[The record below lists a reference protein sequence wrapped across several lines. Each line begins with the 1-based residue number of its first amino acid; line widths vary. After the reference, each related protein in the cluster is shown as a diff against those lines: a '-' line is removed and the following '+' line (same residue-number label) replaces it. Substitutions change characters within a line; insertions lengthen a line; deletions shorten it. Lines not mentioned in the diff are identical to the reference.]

1 MIAQRAQK
9 AQASPIRK
17 LFPYA
22 HKAKAQGKIIY
33 HLNIGQPDL
42 PTPAPFWD
50 ALKNLNITLLD
61 YTESAGMPA
70 FRKAYAT
77 FYTQH
82 YGIPLREEEILVTTG
97 GSEALLF
104 TFLTLFNPGDEVLTI
119 EPTYANYI
127 GLGAAT
133 GITLRGIPTTAEEAF
148 ALPKPEKIAFYLTPR
163 TRGIL
168 ICNPSNP
175 TGKLYT
181 QEDLQAIAHLCQKH
195 GLFLIS
201 DEAYRDYYFDG
212 LRYFSALELSGMEE
226 KVVVIDTL
234 SKRFSACGA
243 RIGALITRNP
253 QIQNTALK
261 WAQAR
266 LSPPSLGQIG
276 GMALLELPASYYDE
290 LRSEYQRR
298 RDILLQALQT
308 IPGVVCPSPQGAFY
322 LMPKLPITDSDH
334 FAQWLLEHFEKD
346 GYTLMVAPGTGFFTD
361 PEKGRPYVR
370 LAYVLQAHKLKQAAE
385 IFVAALSQYQAQF
398 PQWVLS
404 SA

>member
-9 AQASPIRK
+9 VQASPIRK
-17 LFPYA
+17 LVPYA

-42 PTPAPFWD
+42 PTPTPFWET
-50 ALKNLNITLLD
+50 LKNLNTTLLD

-70 FRKAYAT
+70 FRRAYAA
-77 FYTQH
+77 FYTER
-82 YGIPLREEEILVTTG
+82 YGIPLSENDILVTTG

-104 TFLTLFNPGDEVLTI
+104 AFLTLFNPGDEVLTI

-127 GLGAAT
+127 SLGGAT
-133 GITLRGIPTTAEEAF
+133 GITLRGILTSAEKAF
-148 ALPKPEKIAFYLTPR
+148 ALPTTEEIASQLTPK

-181 QEDLQAIAHLCQKH
+181 QQDLQAIAHLCQEH

-201 DEAYRDYYFDG
+201 DEAYRDYHFDG
-212 LRYFSALELSGMEE
+212 STYFSALQLPHMEE

-253 QIQNTALK
+253 HIQQAALK

-266 LSPPSLGQIG
+266 LSPPSLGQMG
-276 GMALLELPASYYDE
+276 GMALFQLPPSYYEE
-290 LRSEYQRR
+290 LRQEYQNR
-298 RDILLQALQT
+298 RDILLKALQA
-308 IPGVVCPSPQGAFY
+308 IPGVLCPSTEGAFY
-322 LMPKLPITDSDH
+322 LMPKLPLIDSDH
-334 FAQWLLEHFEKD
+334 FAQWLLEGFDKN

-361 PEKGRPYVR
+361 PEKGRAYVR
-370 LAYVLQAHKLKQAAE
+370 IAYVLQANKLQHAAE
-385 IFVAALSQYQAQF
+385 IFAEALTQYQAQF